1 MHSNGEKVHLRD
13 KNFDSGRMH
22 TWIIFRNRVV
32 SSCLISFS
40 AFKAGPIPHELQVR
54 YQTCRDTLWSM
65 WSILTVSIF
74 FSWKVWLKLMYSCG
88 IQFGL
93 ADKSLQM
100 HPLFS
105 QWHMKKDLNTEHSV
119 TWERALGYWL
129 SFLSRIVVHLL
140 SVPGLFAFVSVAH
153 AGHVTRE
160 KLETGRNCGQ

>member
-1 MHSNGEKVHLRD
+1 MDHFWQSC
-13 KNFDSGRMH
+13 
-22 TWIIFRNRVV
+22 
-32 SSCLISFS
+32 CLIVSHLFLRFQGWS
-40 AFKAGPIPHELQVR
+40 YTSRATGKIPDVQGYLVVYVINSDRE
-54 YQTCRDTLWSM
+54 Y
-65 WSILTVSIF
+65 F

-93 ADKSLQM
+93 ADKSLPM

-105 QWHMKKDLNTEHSV
+105 QWHIKKDLNTEHSV